1 MKCGN
6 YNGKIGIYGGTFGP
20 VHLGHIRAAHAFLDA
35 CSLDR
40 LYILPTAIPPHKA
53 ASQADTP
60 EDRLQ
65 MLKLAFS
72 EPEYADD
79 RIVISDYEQKRG
91 GKSYTILTLEHF
103 LKESCDITLLCG
115 TDMFLTLE
123 RWYRGEDILRMA
135 DICCLCRDNDP
146 VSHAAID
153 KAAAHY
159 RETYGTGIHFPDFD
173 PLVISSTEIR
183 ARIAAG
189 QPTDDTLPVSVRS
202 YIDEH
207 GLYHT

>member
-1 MKCGN
+1 MKL
-6 YNGKIGIYGGTFGP
+6 GIYGGTFGP

-72 EPEYADD
+72 ESEYADE
-79 RIVISDYEQKRG
+79 RIIISDYEQVRG
-91 GKSYTILTLEHF
+91 GKSYSILTLEHF
-103 LKESCDITLLCG
+103 ARESDDITMLCG

-135 DICCLCRDNDP
+135 DICCLCRDDDP
-146 VSHAAID
+146 ASREKIVHT
-153 KAAAHY
+153 AAHY
-159 RETYGTGIHFPDFD
+159 RETYGTTVCLPTFE
-173 PLVISSTEIR
+173 PLIISSTEIR
-183 ARIAAG
+183 ARIAEG
-189 QPTDDTLPVSVRS
+189 RSTDGLLPSSVRR

-207 GLYHT
+207 TLYRT

>member
-1 MKCGN
+1 MKRGN

-35 CSLDR
+35 CNLDR

-53 ASQADTP
+53 ASQTDTP

-65 MLKLAFS
+65 MLKLAFA
-72 EPEYADD
+72 EPEYADH
-79 RIVISDYEQKRG
+79 RIIVSDYEQKRG

-103 LKESCDITLLCG
+103 LQESCDVTLLCG

-135 DICCLCRDNDP
+135 DICCLSRDDDP
-146 VSHAAID
+146 ASDAAID
-153 KAAAHY
+153 EVSLHY
-159 RETYGTGIHFPDFD
+159 WETYGTNMYFPDFD
-173 PLVISSTEIR
+173 PLIISSTEVR

-189 QPTDDTLPVSVRS
+189 QPTDDVLPISVRS

-207 GLYHT
+207 GLYRT

>member
-1 MKCGN
+1 MKL
-6 YNGKIGIYGGTFGP
+6 GIYGGTFGP

-35 CSLDR
+35 CALDR

-72 EPEYADD
+72 EPAYADE
-79 RIVISDYEQKRG
+79 RIVISDYEQTRG
-91 GKSYTILTLEHF
+91 GKSYTVLTLEHF
-103 LKESCDITLLCG
+103 SNESQDITMLCG

-123 RWYRGEDILRMA
+123 RWYRGDDILRMA
-135 DICCLCRDNDP
+135 KICCLCRDDDP
-146 VSHAAID
+146 AAIRAIGE
-153 KAAAHY
+153 AAQHY
-159 RETYGTGIHFPDFD
+159 RAAYGTTVYLPAFD

-183 ARIAAG
+183 ARIARSETTDG
-189 QPTDDTLPVSVRS
+189 LLSPTVRE
-202 YIDEH
+202 YIDAH
-207 GLYHT
+207 GLYRA

>member
-1 MKCGN
+1 MKL
-6 YNGKIGIYGGTFGP
+6 GIYGGTFGP

-35 CSLDR
+35 GRLDR

-53 ASQADTP
+53 ASDKDTP
-60 EDRLQ
+60 ANRLQ

-72 EPEYADD
+72 EQEYADD
-79 RIVISDYEQKRG
+79 RIVVSDYEQKRG

-103 LKESCDITLLCG
+103 AKESHDITMLCG

-123 RWYRGEDILRMA
+123 KWYRGEDILRMA
-135 DICCLCRDNDP
+135 DICCLCRDDNP
-146 VSHAAID
+146 SAMEEIRKTAAR
-153 KAAAHY
+153 Y
-159 RETYGTGIHFPDFD
+159 RNAYGTEIILPPFS

-189 QPTDDTLPVSVRS
+189 QPTDDVLPASVRR
-202 YIDEH
+202 YIDTH
-207 GLYHT
+207 GLYRA

>member
-1 MKCGN
+1 MKRGN

-35 CSLDR
+35 CCLDR

-53 ASQADTP
+53 VSQADTP

-79 RIVISDYEQKRG
+79 RIIVSDYEQKRG

-103 LKESCDITLLCG
+103 AEESDDITMLCG

-135 DICCLCRDNDP
+135 HICCLCRDDDP
-146 VSHAAID
+146 ASMNEIE
-153 KAAAHY
+153 KTAAHY
-159 RETYGTGIHFPDFD
+159 RDTYATTVILPPFS

-189 QPTDDTLPVSVRS
+189 QSTNDVLPASVRG

-207 GLYHT
+207 GLYRA

>member
-1 MKCGN
+1 MKL
-6 YNGKIGIYGGTFGP
+6 GIYGGTFGP
-20 VHLGHIRAAHAFLDA
+20 VHLGHIRASHAFLDA
-35 CSLDR
+35 CALDR

-53 ASQADTP
+53 VSQADTP
-60 EDRLQ
+60 GDRLQ

-103 LKESCDITLLCG
+103 AMESDDITMLCG

-123 RWYRGEDILRMA
+123 RWYRGGDILRMA
-135 DICCLCRDNDP
+135 DICCLYRDDDP
-146 VSHAAID
+146 VSREDILKTAE
-153 KAAAHY
+153 KY
-159 RETYGTGIHFPDFD
+159 RDMYGTCVIVPSFS

-189 QPTDDTLPVSVRS
+189 QPTEDVLPASVRR
-202 YIDEH
+202 YIDGH
-207 GLYHT
+207 NLYRT

>member
-1 MKCGN
+1 MKL
-6 YNGKIGIYGGTFGP
+6 GIYGGTFGP

-35 CSLDR
+35 CCLDR

-53 ASQADTP
+53 VSQADTP

-65 MLKLAFS
+65 MLKLAFA
-72 EPEYADD
+72 EPQYADE

-135 DICCLCRDNDP
+135 DICCLCRDDDP
-146 VSHAAID
+146 VSKEKI
-153 KAAAHY
+153 
-159 RETYGTGIHFPDFD
+159 RETADRYRAVYGTRVILPTFS

-189 QPTDDTLPVSVRS
+189 QSTDEVLPQTVRS

-207 GLYHT
+207 HLYHLAEEPKQ